1 MRIILASASP
11 RRRELL
17 EQIGLHFEVIT
28 SHVEE
33 KVSSR
38 RPDEVVEELSRQKAE
53 AVAQE
58 LDLQDL
64 RAEEEPL
71 VDAGTDGKEPLV
83 DVATDGKE
91 PLVDAGTDGKKSL
104 MDVGT
109 DGKEPLVDV
118 VTDGKEPLMD
128 VVTDGKE
135 PLEHVG
141 TAVKEPHVEM
151 TPEAELC
158 QRRQEAVLVIGAD
171 TVVALD
177 GAILG
182 KPEGKQEAYS
192 VLKSLQGRGHEV
204 YTGVTLLYRAAG
216 AQEWVQKCFHER
228 TKVNFFPMEEAE
240 IREYVNTEDPLDK
253 AGAYGIQGFCA
264 RYISGIEGDYNNV
277 VGLPV
282 GILYQKIKELVQ
294 HEKSSNI

>member
-1 MRIILASASP
+1 MRIILASTSP

-64 RAEEEPL
+64 RAEEEPF
-71 VDAGTDGKEPLV
+71 VYAGTDGKEPLV
-83 DVATDGKE
+83 YA
-91 PLVDAGTDGKKSL
+91 
-104 MDVGT
+104 GT
-109 DGKEPLVDV
+109 DGKEPLVYAGTDGKEPLV
-118 VTDGKEPLMD
+118 YAGTDGKEPLMD
-128 VVTDGKE
+128 VGTDGKE